1 MNRWAINAESVGQC
15 EPRVCF
21 ETLGSNITVE
31 IVRNPEGVARL
42 AVNKRRRNS
51 YRVAPSRNGMR
62 FPRVAKAH
70 PGLELANAFSV
81 IHNAQIQSFDTD
93 LQPTNPLLSEAR

>member
-15 EPRVCF
+15 QPRVCF
-21 ETLGSNITVE
+21 ETLGSKMPGQ

-62 FPRVAKAH
+62 FPRVAKA
-70 PGLELANAFSV
+70 
-81 IHNAQIQSFDTD
+81 
-93 LQPTNPLLSEAR
+93 QPWAGIGERFQRYS